1 MVRCNVES
9 DFFQFMKVL
18 NVCDQVQL
26 QFTYHGPQYVLLFKL
41 IF

>member
-9 DFFQFMKVL
+9 EFFQFMKVL

-26 QFTYHGPQYVLLFKL
+26 QFTYHGAQYVLLFKL